1 MYATTYG
8 IKIEFS
14 SIFLLLI
21 FRRLLFIY
29 YCQNIAQK
37 LIFYFPGRIWPW
49 KSEAERIKLHIERV
63 SLKVASFIMVLSDIF
78 LTYLCH
84 SALHSIIFPHTEP
97 EQKYFFLI
105 LWAFKAQVGNPRRP
119 YESRVIFSYELYHPM
134 KIVYTIISGW
144 DIFLKHCHWSM

>member
-1 MYATTYG
+1 MNGSHKPKYFLTLYKMYATTYG

-84 SALHSIIFPHTEP
+84 SALHSIIFPHTVP

-105 LWAFKAQVGNPRRP
+105 LWAFKGKKLRSLVGKK
-119 YESRVIFSYELYHPM
+119 YASLQFIY
-134 KIVYTIISGW
+134 
-144 DIFLKHCHWSM
+144 